1 MEKKTTRKTS
11 SLNSYIQKLNG
22 LLEKFNLGVRDGK
35 VVVIIP
41 VGDDEFTTISADDF
55 EFSYFFED
63 ALAHMFDAAGK
74 AAVQTDYLAAA
85 RLMAGTSNTIAC
97 IISNFTDSLTKAVET
112 LVIAGEYVPKY
123 ALEPN
128 KKALTSQT
136 YTEEWL
142 KKYYKYIA
150 LRPELRVARAM
161 FFGKGYVNR
170 GSVDYSDNSS
180 SC

>member
-1 MEKKTTRKTS
+1 MEKKTTRKMS
-11 SLNSYIQKLNG
+11 SLNSYIQKLNI
-22 LLEKFNLGVRDGK
+22 LLRKFNLGIRDKK

-41 VGDDEFTTISADDF
+41 VGDNEFTTIDVNDF

-63 ALAHMFDAAGK
+63 ALAQMFDAAGK
-74 AAVQTDYLAAA
+74 ASVQTDYLAAA

-97 IISNFTDSLTKAVET
+97 IISNFTDSLTSSVKDF
-112 LVIAGEYVPKY
+112 VIAGEYTPKY

-142 KKYYKYIA
+142 KKYNKYMA
-150 LRPELRVARAM
+150 LRPELRVSRAM

-170 GSVDYSDNSS
+170 GSIDYSDNSS
-180 SC
+180 SR